1 MDPPKK
7 LMENIDIAKIAAA
20 AIGVDLVEKT
30 AELFVDLDTTDLE
43 YSVDTSDVTNWFAT
57 VEGFVFPLG
66 TDYFLMDDERIML
79 PCVTVYAPMIDKL
92 FISQA
97 AIELVKEMKK

>member
-1 MDPPKK
+1 
-7 LMENIDIAKIAAA
+7 MENVDVARIAAA

-43 YSVDTSDVTNWFAT
+43 YSVNKSDVTNWFAT

-66 TDYFLMDDERIML
+66 TDYFLMYDERIML
-79 PCVTVYAPMIDKL
+79 PCVTVYAPMAKKL

-97 AIELVKEMKK
+97 AVELVKERKK